1 MYSSSW
7 ACLFVSLLAASAS
20 ALPKG
25 GGGGAAAPA
34 AAAGPA
40 SAKVIVYSSYTCVA
54 PNTVRYKTSSPTPSK
69 DVLLTILKLPP
80 TDGSA
85 GTATTFTITEGQ
97 CTIPTVGLSFDGAIT
112 ATLTATPKAGT
123 LGCYVL
129 GHSQQGCGI
138 TLTNTLTGFPFG
150 GTAVGSS
157 VGCGN
162 PPSGTSWNA
171 FEVLCQ

>member
-1 MYSSSW
+1 MYPSSW

-40 SAKVIVYSSYTCVA
+40 SAKVVIYSSYTCVA

-97 CTIPTVGLSFDGAIT
+97 CTIPTVGLSFGGAIT

-123 LGCYVL
+123 LGCKYRACHHGLRASANHNQATFLDTV
-129 GHSQQGCGI
+129 
-138 TLTNTLTGFPFG
+138 NK
-150 GTAVGSS
+150 AVASH
-157 VGCGN
+157 
-162 PPSGTSWNA
+162 
-171 FEVLCQ
+171 

>member
-34 AAAGPA
+34 AAAGLA

-54 PNTVRYKTSSPTPSK
+54 PNT

>member
-7 ACLFVSLLAASAS
+7 ACLFVSLLAASVS

-25 GGGGAAAPA
+25 GGGGVAAPA

-40 SAKVIVYSSYTCVA
+40 SAKVIIYSGYTCVA
-54 PNTVRYKTSSPTPSK
+54 PNT
-69 DVLLTILKLPP
+69 LPP

-97 CTIPTVGLSFDGAIT
+97 CTIPTVGLSFGGAIT